1 MGMMNKDPLSQK
13 NTTLAAN
20 ICLCK
25 VDATRTMEFVARE
38 ASQIMGG
45 ASYVL
50 GKKVDRV
57 YRDVR
62 ALAIY
67 GGSEEIMLDVSLRL
81 GLKTQYNDKNNIP
94 YLFNIETMIAPK
106 QYYTENHL
114 KFRKKM
120 SDFVERE

>member
-1 MGMMNKDPLSQK
+1 MC
-13 NTTLAAN
+13 AN

-25 VDATRTMEFVARE
+25 VDATHTMEFVARE
-38 ASQIMGG
+38 AAQVMGG

-67 GGSEEIMLDVSLRL
+67 GDSEEIMLDVALRL
-81 GLKTQYNDKNNIP
+81 PLKDGANVPFAAHVSKFYTKAR
-94 YLFNIETMIAPK
+94 LEFRARCVAWVEAEVLPK
-106 QYYTENHL
+106 A
-114 KFRKKM
+114 
-120 SDFVERE
+120 DA